1 MVPGL
6 LLYLTLANDVRD
18 LIARNDLADAE
29 RIVQASQKQAGN
41 TSEFAAALSWLARG
55 ELGANHPDR
64 ADAYAVETR
73 KLADQLLHTRKLDS
87 DPWLPTAVGAA
98 IEVHAQVLAARG
110 ERSDAVTFLN
120 EQLALFGNTSIGER
134 LHKNLNVLSLE
145 GKVAPPLDESDWFGP
160 KPAPLSALRG
170 HPVLLF
176 FWAHWCV
183 DCKAEGPILAE
194 IRRIYGPKG
203 LVVMAPTKYYGYVA
217 EGKDAPPAVE
227 RKYIEE
233 VRRQFYAPLGDVPAP
248 LSNANFLKYGASTT
262 PTLVLIDSTG
272 IVRLY
277 HPGAISGPEL
287 ASRIQSVLPK

>member
-1 MVPGL
+1 MLPGL

-18 LIARNDLADAE
+18 LIARNDLTDAE
-29 RIVQASQKQAGN
+29 RIVRASQKQAGN

-55 ELGANHPDR
+55 ELGANQLDR
-64 ADAYAVETR
+64 ADSYAVETR
-73 KLADQLLHTRKLDS
+73 KLADQLLRTRKLDS

-98 IEVHAQVLAARG
+98 IEVHALVLAARG

-120 EQLALFGNTSIGER
+120 EQLALFGNSSIGER
-134 LHKNLNVLSLE
+134 LHKNLNLLSLE
-145 GKVAPPLDESDWFGP
+145 GKVAPALDESDWLGP
-160 KPAPLSALRG
+160 KPSPLSALRG

-217 EGKDAPPAVE
+217 EGKDAAPAVE
-227 RKYIEE
+227 KNYIEA
-233 VRRQFYAPLGDVPAP
+233 VRRQFYAPLSDVPAP

-262 PTLVLIDSTG
+262 PTLVLIDSVG
-272 IVRLY
+272 VVRLY
-277 HPGAISGPEL
+277 HPGVISGPEL
-287 ASRIQSVLPK
+287 AARIQSVLPK